1 MRNELAMADKLDHPS
16 IPSVIEGKERAHLGA
31 KQAEVA
37 YIVQELV
44 PGGELFDYV
53 AEIGAFSEPEC
64 RFYFDQMLE
73 SIDHIHSRGL
83 AHLDIKLENMMLSE
97 SENFQLKVIDFG
109 FATPLEGEDG
119 NGLINT
125 RKGTPGYQAPE
136 IVKRQSY
143 SGKAADLF
151 ALGVSLCIMHA
162 AK

>member
-1 MRNELAMADKLDHPS
+1 M
-16 IPSVIEGKERAHLGA
+16 
-31 KQAEVA
+31 
-37 YIVQELV
+37 
-44 PGGELFDYV
+44 
-53 AEIGAFSEPEC
+53 
-64 RFYFDQMLE
+64 
-73 SIDHIHSRGL
+73 
-83 AHLDIKLENMMLSE
+83 
-97 SENFQLKVIDFG
+97 IDFG